1 MICIHVHCLTT
12 WTAGFSGPELD
23 AKQDL
28 VAKLPWSE
36 LDILVNNC
44 GTNIRNSIA
53 VYQGLL
59 GLNTT

>member
-1 MICIHVHCLTT
+1 M
-12 WTAGFSGPELD
+12 
-23 AKQDL
+23 
-28 VAKLPWSE
+28 AKLPWSE